1 MIYNDDL
8 LIGINVTIIMI
19 KQSANIG
26 SQIADDKDVYS
37 LRFILE
43 DLGYFYEFSN
53 SGRTGGSR
61 IQIGILHYPAA
72 ASGPSTADHESNRG
86 IHEASA
92 LLALQLNPFRCP

>member
-43 DLGYFYEFSN
+43 ATSVNSVILEERVVQEF
-53 SGRTGGSR
+53 R
-61 IQIGILHYPAA
+61 
-72 ASGPSTADHESNRG
+72 
-86 IHEASA
+86 
-92 LLALQLNPFRCP
+92 